1 MSVGTFSLEQEKDL
15 EKHCKTCSK
24 VLATL
29 VSNKI
34 TMQHEGGFGT
44 KLATKTKKA
53 WELFK

>member
-1 MSVGTFSLEQEKDL
+1 MCVGTFCLEQDL
-15 EKHCKTCSK
+15 EKHCTTCYK

-44 KLATKTKKA
+44 TKLVIETK
-53 WELFK
+53 

>member
-15 EKHCKTCSK
+15 EKHCKPCSK

-44 KLATKTKKA
+44 KLATKTNKA